1 MRKKNNRKKA
11 KRLKRRKKIRKE
23 IPKISLKAIKG
34 LKISKKI
41 KQLKELN
48 QLLNRKKNRII
59 NKQINRLKGFS
70 LRNSA
75 NLISQSFNKVYEDLK
90 KEQKIKKLKQIKLE
104 KIVPKQ
110 WLMTAHHLLIF
121 HGRYVCKARNPEC
134 YKCVV
139 NDLCLFKNKNL
150 I

>member
-1 MRKKNNRKKA
+1 MRKKKNRKKT

-34 LKISKKI
+34 LKIDKKI

-75 NLISQSFNKVYEDLK
+75 NLISQSFNKVYEDFK
-90 KEQKIKKLKQIKLE
+90 KELQANAKNFLNQYMKFQGESSRKLAEELNN
-104 KIVPKQ
+104 
-110 WLMTAHHLLIF
+110 F
-121 HGRYVCKARNPEC
+121 
-134 YKCVV
+134 
-139 NDLCLFKNKNL
+139 
-150 I
+150 